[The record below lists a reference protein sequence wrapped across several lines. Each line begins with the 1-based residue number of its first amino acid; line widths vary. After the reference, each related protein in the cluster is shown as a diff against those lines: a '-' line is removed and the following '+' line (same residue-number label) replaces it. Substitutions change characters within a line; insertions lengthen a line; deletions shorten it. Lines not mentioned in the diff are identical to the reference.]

1 MAGYWGCLTGFA
13 RSVINPA
20 IRLRIRLR
28 RMPMP
33 LNREAMTLYMRER
46 RRKLSGPGKQEI
58 YQRLVVVEAKVEELR
73 VIGGLAAGDEAK
85 PQEDDSWTK

>member
-58 YQRLVVVEAKVEELR
+58 YQRLVIVEAKVEELR
-73 VIGGLAAGDEAK
+73 MREGLLGDEAK